1 MTWWAALQSG
11 EYSTIA
17 SGLAA
22 ATGLAGLGVLAA
34 VVTPRRARPA
44 VVGVC
49 TAAVGVAGVTVGV
62 AAMLGERFAASIPS
76 LLPLAGVHLA
86 VDALGGLFVAVA
98 GGVIAI
104 AALYGIGYAGH
115 GHGPSGRGVQAVLPV
130 FAWALL
136 LVPCAASVSTFL
148 VLWELVAVTSLLLV
162 VAEHRQRAEVAE
174 AGWWYA
180 VMTQLGFVSI
190 LLGLTTYAAAAGGET
205 FAALRAAHLSPT
217 SAGLVF
223 VLVLAGFGSKAGLV
237 PLHVWLPRA
246 HPEAPSHVSAMLS
259 AAMVN
264 LGVYGVLRV
273 GLDLLGGGARWWWLL
288 VLAVGGISALYGI
301 LQAAVATDLKRL
313 LAYSTVENLGLVFV
327 GIGAAGILQT
337 SHAPTLAA
345 LALAAALLHVVNHA
359 GFKTLLFGAA
369 GSVLRATGT
378 RDLDALGGLRARM
391 PATTV
396 LFAVG
401 ALGAAALPPGNG
413 FVSEWL
419 LLQSLVRAVPAGG
432 VVTAV
437 AMPLAV
443 AVVALTAGL
452 AVATFVKA
460 LGVGFFARPRS
471 GGASE
476 AAESPPS
483 MVAAMGLAALACLGL
498 ALAPAA
504 LGPALSRAVAATMHE
519 PAPVLGGDLT
529 LRLAGISSTLSPAL
543 IAAALLATVVA
554 TALVAR
560 LVRVR
565 VRRRRAVALWD
576 CGAGPPTVRMQYTAT
591 SFAEPLQRVFD
602 DVLAPQVDVD
612 VTPYAESRYLVER
625 VAYQRRVPDR
635 IEYRLYQPVIAAG
648 RRLSRLGP
656 VLANG
661 SVHRYL
667 GYGFMGVVGLLVV
680 LAVIP

>member
-1 MTWWAALQSG
+1 MTWL
-11 EYSTIA
+11 IA
-17 SGLAA
+17 FPGSAGMVGRGLTV

-34 VVTPRRARPA
+34 IAMPARARAAA
-44 VVGVC
+44 VGIC
-49 TAAVGVAGVTVGV
+49 TAAVGVAGVAVGI
-62 AAMLGERFAASIPS
+62 AAMSGEGFVASIPW

-98 GGVIAI
+98 GGVVAI
-104 AALYGIGYAGH
+104 AAVYGIGYAGG
-115 GHGPSGRGVQAVLPV
+115 GHGPSGRGVLAVLPV
-130 FAWALL
+130 FAWSLL
-136 LVPCAASVSTFL
+136 LVPCAGSVLTFL
-148 VLWELVAVTSLLLV
+148 ALWELVAVTSLLLV
-162 VAEHRQRAEVAE
+162 IAEHRRRPMVAE

-180 VMTQLGFVSI
+180 VMTQLGFVTM

-205 FAALRAAHLSPT
+205 FPALRTAHMSPT
-217 SAGLVF
+217 LSGLVF
-223 VLVLAGFGSKAGLV
+223 VLMLVGFGSKAGLV

-246 HPEAPSHVSAMLS
+246 HAEAPSHVSAMLS

-264 LGVYGVLRV
+264 LGVYGVLRL
-273 GLDLLGGGARWWWLL
+273 GFDLLGGGARWWWLL
-288 VLAVGGISALYGI
+288 VLVTGGASALYGI

-313 LAYSTVENLGLVFV
+313 LAYSTVENMGLVFV
-327 GIGAAGILQT
+327 GVGAAGVLR
-337 SHAPTLAA
+337 SSGAPALAA
-345 LALAAALLHVVNHA
+345 LALAAAMLHVVNHA

-369 GSVLRATGT
+369 GSVLRAAGT
-378 RDLDALGGLRARM
+378 RDLDAMGGLRDRM

-460 LGVGFFARPRS
+460 LGVGFFARSRS
-471 GGASE
+471 AGA
-476 AAESPPS
+476 AAAVESPPT
-483 MVAAMGLAALACLGL
+483 MVMAMGLAALACLGL
-498 ALAPAA
+498 ALAPTV
-504 LGPALSRAVAATMHE
+504 LGPSLSQAVGATVQV
-519 PAPVLGGDLT
+519 PAGIVGGDVT
-529 LRLAGISSTLSPAL
+529 LRLSGIASTLSPAL
-543 IAAALLATVVA
+543 IAAALVAAVVA
-554 TALVAR
+554 TAVVAR

-565 VRRRRAVALWD
+565 VTRRRAVALWD
-576 CGAGPPTVRMQYTAT
+576 CGAGPPTARMQYTAT

-602 DVLAPQVDVD
+602 DVLDPQIDVD
-612 VTPYAESRYLVER
+612 VTPYAETRYLVEK
-625 VAYQRRVPDR
+625 VEYQRRVPDR
-635 IEYRLYQPVIAAG
+635 IEHRLYEPAIAAG
-648 RRLSRLGP
+648 RWLGRLAP

-667 GYGFMGVVGLLVV
+667 GYGFLGVTGLLIV
-680 LAVIP
+680 LAVMR

>member
-1 MTWWAALQSG
+1 
-11 EYSTIA
+11 
-17 SGLAA
+17 
-22 ATGLAGLGVLAA
+22 
-34 VVTPRRARPA
+34 
-44 VVGVC
+44 
-49 TAAVGVAGVTVGV
+49 
-62 AAMLGERFAASIPS
+62 
-76 LLPLAGVHLA
+76 
-86 VDALGGLFVAVA
+86 
-98 GGVIAI
+98 
-104 AALYGIGYAGH
+104 
-115 GHGPSGRGVQAVLPV
+115 VQAVLPV

-136 LVPCAASVSTFL
+136 LVPCAGSVSTFL

-162 VAEHRQRAEVAE
+162 VAEHRHRAAVAE

-180 VMTQLGFVSI
+180 VMTQLGFVTI

-205 FAALRAAHLSPT
+205 FAALRTAHLSPT
-217 SAGLVF
+217 LAGLVF
-223 VLVLAGFGSKAGLV
+223 VLALAGFGSKAGLV

-273 GLDLLGGGARWWWLL
+273 GFDLLGGGARWWWML
-288 VLAVGGISALYGI
+288 VLAAGGVSALYGI
-301 LQAAVATDLKRL
+301 LQAVVATDLKRL
-313 LAYSTVENLGLVFV
+313 LAYSTVENMGLVFV
-327 GIGAAGILQT
+327 GVGAAGILRAST
-337 SHAPTLAA
+337 APTLAA

-391 PATTV
+391 PATTA

-419 LLQSLVRAVPAGG
+419 LLQSLVHAVPAGG

-460 LGVGFFARPRS
+460 LGVGYFARPR
-471 GGASE
+471 GTGAS
-476 AAESPPS
+476 AAVESPPT
-483 MVAAMGLAALACLGL
+483 MLAAMVMAALACLGL
-498 ALAPAA
+498 ALAPAV
-504 LGPALSRAVAATMHE
+504 LGPALSRAVGATVHK
-519 PAPVLGGDLT
+519 PTDILRGVGGDVVT
-529 LRLAGISSTLSPAL
+529 LRLSGVASTLSPML
-543 IAAALLATVVA
+543 IAAALLVA
-554 TALVAR
+554 VAAMAVVAR

-565 VRRRRAVALWD
+565 VARRRAVALWD
-576 CGAGPPTVRMQYTAT
+576 CGAGPPTARMQYTAT

-602 DVLAPQVDVD
+602 DVLAPQIDVD
-612 VTPYAESRYLVER
+612 VTPYAETRYLVER

-635 IEYRLYQPVIAAG
+635 IEHRLYQPIIAAG
-648 RRLSRLGP
+648 RRLGRLGP

-667 GYGFMGVVGLLVV
+667 GYGFLGVTGLLIV
-680 LAVIP
+680 LTVIR